1 MTEAEFIEI
10 IHSQQKHIAFLENT
24 IANLNANIEQL
35 LDEISELKETLNKNS
50 TNSSKP
56 PSSDGLARP
65 KTRSLRQKSGKKPG
79 GQKGHKGVTINVP
92 EKADIVIE
100 HYPEECSHLSLVR
113 EVQGEVLQAAGKP
126 LCHGHKNS

>member
-65 KTRSLRQKSGKKPG
+65 KTRSLRQKSGKK
-79 GQKGHKGVTINVP
+79 QSTRKRP
-92 EKADIVIE
+92 EK
-100 HYPEECSHLSLVR
+100 SRSFSLLSGQQL
-113 EVQGEVLQAAGKP
+113 L
-126 LCHGHKNS
+126 LSCCC